1 MAWCAKIYDILNGW
15 NGDESDLPT
24 ITNNN
29 ISKSI
34 RTKRFNSDLYQHNL
48 TDNDTTIIQHDSP
61 ILERSE
67 SLNNAH
73 LSTSGQLYNNDYLN
87 RRDYRGEHICADTL
101 FSCHQRDGQYYS
113 NPQQQSYNIAT
124 ISHMSLNLPKSV
136 GGIRDIDGQQQ
147 LSRSYSLDF
156 PMELRRSQTS
166 LPVLN
171 HIPVRM
177 RHSMNAQANRQSVQ
191 LERPSRASLNHS
203 ILHNSQVSLPNR
215 EDSFTGRIST
225 RSTYSTLDYESSEVQ
240 SRNTDQVQQAIQYYI
255 TEMLTSSPGGVFPM
269 IYRIPSDDVL
279 HEQDRYRVEGGYG
292 EPSQWIFKT
301 KILSND
307 CRITSENIALLYMNY
322 FYDQYHYDIFAIDED
337 FDPVVMS
344 IKPQNDEL
352 TVIVRT
358 KEGSKSMTLVENEN
372 TVTNYIT
379 LAQHLYPDLH
389 IDHFESCT
397 SLKAQQYVKEYDE
410 KLETQKFKFGIIY
423 QRRGQTTEEEFFNN
437 ERHSRTFDEFLD
449 IIATRVSLKNFKGY
463 RGGLDTSEDTDSPI
477 SYYEC
482 YDDKEIMFHV
492 STLLPFTP
500 NDVSQIQRKRHI
512 GNDIVAIVFQEEN
525 TPFHPSMI
533 KSNFLHIFLVI
544 QPVQILSRTCYK
556 MMLIARDNIQEFSP
570 ILHPNVVYVR
580 TAEHLK
586 PFILSKLI
594 NAEYAAYRCRTF
606 ALLQQRT
613 RCSYL
618 KTLCE
623 NLSEKSYE
631 VLCDEQKRVG
641 HHRLS
646 LLSNS
651 ARKRYLFSM
660 KKIFSRSSSIS
671 DSPRQ
676 SLKSSEKKTKASKKL
691 IRLGKSMDSVDAHPR
706 LSLAN
711 SSSEQEST
719 RENSSMHQHAN
730 GPSDDS
736 LNDSADMSNS
746 TIQHNSSLP
755 TQVYYGDESDEG
767 LDSMSSVET
776 TRVPYDS
783 DDQDAYRQQLR
794 EKSYPSHIWQRIS
807 SSQRHIC
814 TPQTAGIHISE
825 EATV

>member
-1 MAWCAKIYDILNGW
+1 
-15 NGDESDLPT
+15 
-24 ITNNN
+24 
-29 ISKSI
+29 
-34 RTKRFNSDLYQHNL
+34 
-48 TDNDTTIIQHDSP
+48 
-61 ILERSE
+61 
-67 SLNNAH
+67 
-73 LSTSGQLYNNDYLN
+73 
-87 RRDYRGEHICADTL
+87 
-101 FSCHQRDGQYYS
+101 
-113 NPQQQSYNIAT
+113 
-124 ISHMSLNLPKSV
+124 
-136 GGIRDIDGQQQ
+136 
-147 LSRSYSLDF
+147 
-156 PMELRRSQTS
+156 MELRRSHTS
-166 LPVLN
+166 LPALN
-171 HIPVRM
+171 NVPLRM
-177 RHSMNAQANRQSVQ
+177 RHSMNPQTNRQSVHIDKPN
-191 LERPSRASLNHS
+191 RSSLKHS
-203 ILHNSQVSLPNR
+203 TLHNSQMSLPTR

-225 RSTYSTLDYESSEVQ
+225 RSNYSTLDYDNSESST
-240 SRNTDQVQQAIQYYI
+240 RHTDQIQQTVQYYI
-255 TEMLTSSPGGVFPM
+255 NDMLISSPSGVFPM
-269 IYRIPSDDVL
+269 IYCLPSDDML
-279 HEQDRYRVEGGYG
+279 HEKDRYRIEGGYD

-301 KILSND
+301 KILPSD
-307 CRITSENIALLYMNY
+307 CQTTSENIASIYTNY
-322 FYDQYHYDIFAIDED
+322 FYDQYHYDIYAIDDE

-358 KEGSKSMTLVENEN
+358 KDGSKSMLCLDDGSN
-372 TVTNYIT
+372 VTNYIT
-379 LAQHLYPDLH
+379 LAQELYPDLH
-389 IDHFESCT
+389 IDHFESCA

-423 QRRGQTTEEEFFNN
+423 QRRGQITEEELFNN

-449 IIATRVSLKNFKGY
+449 IIATRVSLKNFQGY
-463 RGGLDTSEDTDSPI
+463 RGGLDVSEDTDSPI

-500 NDVSQIQRKRHI
+500 NDITQIQRKRHI
-512 GNDIVAIVFQEEN
+512 GNDIVTIVFQEEN

-533 KSNFLHIFLVI
+533 KSNFLHVFLVI

-556 MMLIARDNIQEFSP
+556 MMLIARDDIEEFP
-570 ILHPNVVYVR
+570 PYLHKNVVYVR
-580 TAEHLK
+580 TAEQLK

-606 ALLQQRT
+606 ALLQKRT

-631 VLCDEQKRVG
+631 ILCDEQKRVG

-646 LLSNS
+646 LLSTS
-651 ARKRYLFSM
+651 ARKRYLSSM

-676 SLKSSEKKTKASKKL
+676 SLKSNEKKTKASKKL
-691 IRLGKSMDSVDAHPR
+691 IRLGKSMDSVDLHPR
-706 LSLAN
+706 LSVAN
-711 SSSEQEST
+711 SLPNRDST
-719 RENSSMHQHAN
+719 RENNLTNRQAN

-736 LNDSADMSNS
+736 LNTSADMSSS
-746 TIQHNSSLP
+746 TIQPYASLP
-755 TQVYYGDESDEG
+755 SQVYYGDESDEG

-794 EKSYPSHIWQRIS
+794 EKSYPSHIWHRLS
-807 SSQRHIC
+807 SSQRQIY